1 MTKYAFIISTS
12 RYGDTEAFSSL
23 AEAAAAIRD
32 CGYAPGLE
40 ERGFEIWD
48 ADGELVGEI
57 VEVLPVLRSPIP
69 PGRFGRPAS
78 PSERRAVLAQRQPDF
93 RPGKMLFVRGTEL
106 GQEAGMVYVEKPRVG
121 LIAMGV
127 RVTMKATKATKE
139 KA

>member
-23 AEAAAAIRD
+23 AEAEAAIRD
-32 CGYAPGLE
+32 CGYRPNLE
-40 ERGFEIWD
+40 ERGLEIWD

-78 PSERRAVLAQRQPDF
+78 PSERRDVLARRRPGH
-93 RPGKMLFVRGTEL
+93 RPGKMLFVRAPEL
-106 GQEAGMVYVEKPRVG
+106 GQESGLAYVEKKGVG
-121 LIAMGV
+121 FVDLGV
-127 RVTMKATKATKE
+127 RVTTKATKE